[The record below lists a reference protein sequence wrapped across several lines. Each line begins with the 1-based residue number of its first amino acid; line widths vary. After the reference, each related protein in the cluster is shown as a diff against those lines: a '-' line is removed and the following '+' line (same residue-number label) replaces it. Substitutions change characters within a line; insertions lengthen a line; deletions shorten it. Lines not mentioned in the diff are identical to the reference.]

1 VDYRKRVMTEA
12 LVTPRLITWARER
25 RRLPLN
31 EAAEKLSVTADKLQN
46 WEHGIKVPT
55 FKQAISIA
63 EKLYIPFGYL
73 FLPTPPEEKLPLP
86 DFRTVAGA
94 PEYPPS
100 PDFLDV
106 LSDTLRKQQWYREY
120 QESIEA
126 ERLEF
131 IGRFTQE
138 AEHKQIANDIRN
150 TLQIDDSMREE
161 SHSWEQFLQEFI
173 RRSERIGVL
182 VLRSGIVGNNTHR
195 PLDVEE
201 FRGFVISDTLAP
213 LIFINGKDAKTAQIF
228 TLAHELAHLWMGQT
242 GISNPDYLNQLSA
255 PQNIIERVANQVAAE
270 TLLPADEFLY
280 FWDARK
286 EKQDNIEALAQR
298 YRISRFVI
306 LRRAFDNDK
315 LSEAEYYEYYQSL
328 VAEHRKSSGVSG
340 GSFYRNLL
348 TRNSSTLTTTLLVA
362 CAEGRVSQ
370 KEAASLLN
378 VKIKS
383 IPSIQREILGG
394 AANA

>member
-1 VDYRKRVMTEA
+1 MTEA

-25 RRLPLN
+25 RRLPLE

-73 FLPTPPEEKLPLP
+73 FLPTPPEEKLPLA

-94 PEYPPS
+94 PEKPPS

-126 ERLEF
+126 ARLEF
-131 IGRFTQE
+131 IGRFKEE
-138 AEHKQIANDIRN
+138 AEHRQIANDIRN

-255 PQNIIERVANQVAAE
+255 PQNIAERVANQVAAE

-280 FWDARK
+280 FWDDRK

-298 YRISRFVI
+298 YRISRFVV

-328 VAEHRKSSGVSG
+328 VAEHRKGSGVSG

-362 CAEGRVSQ
+362 CAEGRVSL

>member
-1 VDYRKRVMTEA
+1 MTEA

-25 RRLPLN
+25 RRLPLE
-31 EAAEKLSVTADKLQN
+31 EAAEKLSVTGDKLQN
-46 WEHGIKVPT
+46 WEHGIKCPT

-120 QESIEA
+120 QQSIEA
-126 ERLEF
+126 ERREF

-161 SHSWEQFLQEFI
+161 SHSWEQFLREFI

-270 TLLPADEFLY
+270 TLLPADEFLC
-280 FWDARK
+280 FWDTRK
-286 EKQDNIEALAQR
+286 EKQANIEALAQR
-298 YRISRFVI
+298 YRISRFVV

-328 VAEHRKSSGVSG
+328 IAEHRKSSGVSG

-383 IPSIQREILGG
+383 MPSIQREILGG

>member
-1 VDYRKRVMTEA
+1 MAVA
-12 LVTPRLITWARER
+12 LVTPRLLQWARER
-25 RRLPLN
+25 RRLPL
-31 EAAEKLSVTADKLQN
+31 EKAAEKLSVNPDKLQK
-46 WEHGIKVPT
+46 WESGVDSPT
-55 FKQAISIA
+55 FKQAKNLA
-63 EKLYIPFGYL
+63 EKLYVPFGYL
-73 FLPTPPEEKLPLP
+73 YLPTPPEDILPLP

-94 PEYPPS
+94 PAYTPS

-106 LSDTLRKQQWYREY
+106 LSDTLRKQQWYREH
-120 QESIEA
+120 QEGIDA

-138 AEHKQIANDIRN
+138 AEHKQIATDIRN
-150 TLQIDDSMREE
+150 TLKINDNMREG
-161 SHSWEQFLQEFI
+161 SHNWEQFLQEFI
-173 RRSERIGVL
+173 RSSENIGVL

-195 PLDVEE
+195 PLNVEE

-213 LIFINGKDAKTAQIF
+213 VIFINGKDAKTAQIF

-242 GISNPDYLNQLSA
+242 GVSNPDYLSQLSA

-280 FWDARK
+280 FWDNRK
-286 EKQDNIEALAQR
+286 EKQDNIEVLAQR
-298 YRISRFVI
+298 YRISQFVV

-315 LSEAEYYEYYQSL
+315 LSEAEYHEYYESL
-328 VAEHRKSSGVSG
+328 VAEHHRSSGASG
-340 GSFYRNLL
+340 GNFYRSLL
-348 TRNSSTLTTTLLVA
+348 ASNSSTLTTTILVD

-378 VKIKS
+378 VKVKS
-383 IPSIQREILGG
+383 MPSIQREIIGG
-394 AANA
+394 SANA